1 MESEVKGLL
10 LLKSGRRV
18 EGDLWK
24 MEPKLD
30 LREGMLS
37 DGDGLMVD
45 PLRLDEVVL
54 LNELL
59 RALERRAVKKGMF
72 FVGAEEV

>member
-1 MESEVKGLL
+1 VELEAKALL

-30 LREGMLS
+30 FREGMLS
-37 DGDGLMVD
+37 EGGGLTVD
-45 PLRLDEVVL
+45 ALRVDEVLVR
-54 LNELL
+54 ELL

-72 FVGAEEV
+72 FVGAKEV

>member
-1 MESEVKGLL
+1 VELEAKGLL

-30 LREGMLS
+30 FREGMLS
-37 DGDGLMVD
+37 DGGGLTVD
-45 PLRLDEVVL
+45 ALRVDEVLVR
-54 LNELL
+54 ELL

>member
-1 MESEVKGLL
+1 MELEAKGLL

-30 LREGMLS
+30 FREGMLS
-37 DGDGLMVD
+37 DGGGLTV
-45 PLRLDEVVL
+45 DEVLVR
-54 LNELL
+54 ELL
-59 RALERRAVKKGMF
+59 RALERRAVKKGML